1 MFDTIGQR
9 WTRLAAVCALAG
21 GAMASM
27 AEGTWRGL
35 VVAPEHRCSAYD
47 SDDYRYAQSLEAR
60 IVAALGDIFSPYT
73 GRCFDDA
80 RQTDIEHIVARSEA
94 HDSGLCAA
102 DVATRRRFA
111 ADLANLTLASPE
123 VNRHQKG
130 AKDAAAWLPA
140 RNRCWFAS
148 RIVDVRRKYDLT
160 IDEREVEALEPLLA
174 TCKSAELMAP
184 DCTVPAGVGRFLRGW
199 RLQLIDNGA
208 FSRGARGAR
217 PSHDDDGASPDQ

>member
-1 MFDTIGQR
+1 MDPLGWRGIR
-9 WTRLAAVCALAG
+9 WAIVCAA
-21 GAMASM
+21 ACAVAS
-27 AEGTWRGL
+27 ADENTWRGL

-60 IVAALGDIFSPYT
+60 IVARLGDIFSPYT

-80 RQTDIEHIVARSEA
+80 RETDIEHIVARSEA

-102 DVATRRRFA
+102 DIATRRRFA

-130 AKDAAAWLPA
+130 AKDASAWLPA
-140 RNRCWFAS
+140 QNRCWFAN
-148 RIVDVRRKYDLT
+148 RVVDVRRKYGLT

-174 TCKSAELMAP
+174 VCQSAALTAP
-184 DCTVPAGVGRFLRGW
+184 DCKVAAGVGRFFRGW
-199 RLQLIDNGA
+199 RMLLAGA
-208 FSRGARGAR
+208 A
-217 PSHDDDGASPDQ
+217 DGTASDR

>member
-1 MFDTIGQR
+1 MFAAIGQR
-9 WTRLAAVCALAG
+9 RIRLAVVFAVAG
-21 GAMASM
+21 GAMASV
-27 AEGTWRGL
+27 AEDTWRGL
-35 VVAPEHRCSAYD
+35 VVAPEHRCSAYE

-60 IVAALGDIFSPYT
+60 IVAGLGDIFSPYT
-73 GRCFDDA
+73 GRCFDNA

-140 RNRCWFAS
+140 RNRCWFAN
-148 RIVDVRRKYDLT
+148 RIVDVRRKYGLT
-160 IDEREVEALEPLLA
+160 IDEREVNALEPLLA
-174 TCKSAELMAP
+174 SCDSAALMVP
-184 DCTVPAGVGRFLRGW
+184 DCTLAAGVGRFFRGW
-199 RLQLIDNGA
+199 RLQLVDNA
-208 FSRGARGAR
+208 
-217 PSHDDDGASPDQ
+217 DGTSVDGTSVDRASTNQ

>member
-1 MFDTIGQR
+1 MFATIGQR
-9 WTRLAAVCALAG
+9 GIRLAVVFAVAG
-21 GAMASM
+21 GAMASV

-35 VVAPEHRCSAYD
+35 VVAPEHRCSTYD
-47 SDDYRYAQSLEAR
+47 SDDYRYTQSLEAR
-60 IVAALGDIFSPYT
+60 IVAGLGDVFSPYT
-73 GRCFDDA
+73 GRCFDDT

-148 RIVDVRRKYDLT
+148 RIVDVRRKYGLT
-160 IDEREVEALEPLLA
+160 IDQREVEALEPLLA
-174 TCKSAELMAP
+174 SCQSAELMAP
-184 DCTVPAGVGRFLRGW
+184 DCTVVADAGRFFRGW
-199 RLQLIDNGA
+199 RLQLVEN
-208 FSRGARGAR
+208 
-217 PSHDDDGASPDQ
+217 DDRTSADQ

>member
-1 MFDTIGQR
+1 MFDTIGR
-9 WTRLAAVCALAG
+9 RRIRLAVVCAVAG
-21 GAMASM
+21 CAMASV

-35 VVAPEHRCSAYD
+35 VVAPEDRCSAYD

-102 DVATRRRFA
+102 DVTTRRRFA

-148 RIVDVRRKYDLT
+148 RVVDVRRKYRLT

-174 TCKSAELMAP
+174 ACESVELMTP
-184 DCTVPAGVGRFLRGW
+184 DCTVAAGVDRFFRGW
-199 RLQLIDNGA
+199 RLQLL
-208 FSRGARGAR
+208 
-217 PSHDDDGASPDQ
+217 DDDGASPE

>member
-1 MFDTIGQR
+1 MCEGTNQGRDVFATLGQR
-9 WTRLAAVCALAG
+9 GVRLAVIFAVAG
-21 GAMASM
+21 GAVASI

-35 VVAPEHRCSAYD
+35 VVAPEDRCSAYE
-47 SDDYRYAQSLEAR
+47 SDDYRYAPSLEAR
-60 IVAALGDIFSPYT
+60 IVAGLGDIFSPYT
-73 GRCFDDA
+73 GRCFDNA

-140 RNRCWFAS
+140 QNRCWFAN
-148 RIVDVRRKYDLT
+148 RIVDVRRKYSLT
-160 IDEREVEALEPLLA
+160 IDEREVDVLEPLLA
-174 TCKSAELMAP
+174 TCDSAALVVP
-184 DCTVPAGVGRFLRGW
+184 DCTVAEGVGRFFRGW
-199 RLQLIDNGA
+199 RLQLVDNDG
-208 FSRGARGAR
+208 
-217 PSHDDDGASPDQ
+217 GASADR